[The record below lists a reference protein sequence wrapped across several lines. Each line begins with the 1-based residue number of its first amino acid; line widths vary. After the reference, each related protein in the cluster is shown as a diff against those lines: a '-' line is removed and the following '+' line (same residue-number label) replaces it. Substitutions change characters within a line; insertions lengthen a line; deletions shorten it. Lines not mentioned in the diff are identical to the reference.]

1 MLVWFT
7 LAIGLTVPGQTLG
20 VAVFIDHFIEG
31 LDLSRSS
38 VSAAYLVGTV
48 VGALALLPIGRW
60 VDRVGVSRA
69 MLWVGLAFGGALV
82 ATSAVRG
89 IVSLALAFVG
99 IRMLGQGALSLI
111 GQTGIALW
119 FDRRRGLAIGISM
132 TLSAGLMALAPLA
145 LTALIGEVGWRWAWV
160 VIGVVIWATVLPIA
174 RFVIVDR
181 PSDIGQLPDGRRRSV
196 ETEHTPGHSMT
207 VRETLRT
214 PAFWAVAAVSAL
226 SACLVTGLI
235 FHQFSILGARGLTR
249 TEVAVVFLPQLLG
262 MLAAGFLFGWLTDR
276 VSTRFLLPITA
287 ATLALGLALATTAR
301 PGLLAAAYGFTIGIH
316 SGQIRAIVSAV
327 YPRWFGTAHIG
338 AIRGVATSLLVGAS
352 AVGPL
357 LLSITYEMFASYR
370 PILLSSS
377 AVCVAVGLIAAAVTP
392 PIARFCAATDV
403 AASADV
409 TQP

>member
-7 LAIGLTVPGQTLG
+7 LAICLTVPGQTLG

-31 LDLSRSS
+31 LDLSRSA
-38 VSAAYLVGTV
+38 VSTAYLVGTI
-48 VGALALLPIGRW
+48 VGAVALLPIGRW

-69 MLWVGLAFGGALV
+69 MLWIGIAFGGVLV

-89 IVSLALAFVG
+89 IVTLALAFVG

-145 LTALIGEVGWRWAWV
+145 LTSLIGEVGWRWAWV
-160 VIGVVIWATVLPIA
+160 VLGVVIWATVLPIA
-174 RFVIVDR
+174 RFAIVDR
-181 PSDIGQLPDGRRRSV
+181 PSDIGQLPDGETPSSV
-196 ETEHTPGHSMT
+196 TERAAGESTAA
-207 VRETLRT
+207 REALRT

-249 TEVAVVFLPQLLG
+249 TEVAVVFLPQLVGVLV
-262 MLAAGFLFGWLTDR
+262 AGFLFGWLADR
-276 VSTRFLLPITA
+276 VSSRVLLPTTA
-287 ATLALGLALATTAR
+287 ATLAAGLALATVAR
-301 PGLLAAAYGFTIGIH
+301 PGLLAAVYGFTIGVH
-316 SGQIRAIVSAV
+316 SGQVRAIVSAL

-338 AIRGVATSLLVGAS
+338 AIRGIATSILVGAS
-352 AVGPL
+352 AIGPL
-357 LLSITYEMFASYR
+357 LISISHEQFDSYR
-370 PILLSSS
+370 PILLSSA
-377 AVCVAVGLIAAAVTP
+377 AVTAAVGLLAGAVTP
-392 PIARFCAATDV
+392 PAPRFREVTIG
-403 AASADV
+403 ASTIDA
-409 TQP
+409 

>member
-31 LDLSRSS
+31 LDLSRSA
-38 VSAAYLVGTV
+38 VSTAYLVGTIA
-48 VGALALLPIGRW
+48 GALALLPIGRW

-69 MLWVGLAFGGALV
+69 MLWIGLAFGGALV

-89 IVSLALAFVG
+89 IVTLALAFVG

-145 LTALIGEVGWRWAWV
+145 LTSLIGAVGWRWAWV

-174 RFVIVDR
+174 RFAIVDR
-181 PSDIGQLPDGRRRSV
+181 PSDIGQLPDG
-196 ETEHTPGHSMT
+196 ETPSAVTECASGESMAAG
-207 VRETLRT
+207 EALRT

-262 MLAAGFLFGWLTDR
+262 VLIAGFLFGWLADR
-276 VSTRFLLPITA
+276 VSSRVLLPRQPRHWPPVSRSRPSPAPVFSPPSTGSQSECTA
-287 ATLALGLALATTAR
+287 AR
-301 PGLLAAAYGFTIGIH
+301 
-316 SGQIRAIVSAV
+316 SRAIVSAL

-338 AIRGVATSLLVGAS
+338 AIRGIATSVLVGAS
-352 AVGPL
+352 AMGPL
-357 LLSITYEMFASYR
+357 LISISHAQFDSYR
-370 PILLSSS
+370 PI
-377 AVCVAVGLIAAAVTP
+377 
-392 PIARFCAATDV
+392 F
-403 AASADV
+403 
-409 TQP
+409 